1 MSPPPPL
8 YPDGSNEAVRQ
19 EATPSRKRVRKDC
32 QSSPSKRRR
41 VAKTK
46 KGDLHLKY
54 GHCSTYSS
62 AGGRGGSTTLNSALV
77 SVALCLIIL
86 SDVRLPVFF
95 LHRGR

>member
-32 QSSPSKRRR
+32 QSSPSR

-46 KGDLHLKY
+46 KGDLHFKSMDIAVL
-54 GHCSTYSS
+54 
-62 AGGRGGSTTLNSALV
+62 TLLQV
-77 SVALCLIIL
+77 EEVGL
-86 SDVRLPVFF
+86 
-95 LHRGR
+95 LH